1 MSKANEILKKK
12 KLISYYI
19 CKYLFCFC
27 RRLTS
32 DQKAVLLAYAE
43 TEDNM
48 NGTINGI
55 TQTKKGTQIL
65 ISLGSVLKNDQFN
78 QQDNLIAA

>member
-1 MSKANEILKKK
+1 MQIFIL
-12 KLISYYI
+12 
-19 CKYLFCFC
+19 FFC
-27 RRLTS
+27 RRLTN

-55 TQTKKGTQIL
+55 TQTKKGTQFL
-65 ISLGSVLKNDQFN
+65 ISF
-78 QQDNLIAA
+78 